1 MINIILAGLLSIIV
15 ITVYSVEN
23 RKRGLDLFSPYS
35 VFLVMF
41 FFYFP
46 FKAFDIIFFGKYDEA
61 TLTMALIYIIIG
73 LFSFFMGYYLKI
85 GTMLGKMIKPM
96 PDDLSRSKTLVISV
110 IMAAFGV
117 SLYFLILKM
126 ADFGGIIGAYTN
138 MWRFRRIAFSQGMG
152 YFTLMMHLFL
162 NIPLTVWFIYLI
174 KQEKSRKSVWLL
186 FSFYLVMMSLILFS
200 FGARGMVVGV
210 FLSLIIC
217 YQYLKRSISF
227 KYLAVIAVFL
237 ILLIGFATAFRG
249 VAMGG
254 ISIGEVV
261 TASAGLPA
269 QEYLNILISR
279 LDVLSFFMTILQDFP
294 TQGMDFQYGRT
305 LLNIFVQ
312 PIPRFLFQEKPC
324 LIGDIFTQQFYP
336 ESVGW
341 VSLDPSI
348 FGEMYMNFHVAG
360 IVIGLYL
367 LGIICRLSQVYL
379 EKNQKNRGVILFY
392 AQIFGF
398 PASFLAAGFNS
409 GAMISFVFC
418 LVVVL
423 AYLNLIRYREVKQ
436 A

>member
-1 MINIILAGLLSIIV
+1 LAGSLFAVIV
-15 ITVYSVEN
+15 IIYSIEN

-73 LFSFFMGYYLKI
+73 LFSFFTGYYLKI

-138 MWRFRRIAFSQGMG
+138 MWRFRRIAFSQGMA
-152 YFTLMMHLFL
+152 YFTILMQLFL

-174 KQEKSRKSVWLL
+174 KQEKPRKAVWLL
-186 FSFYLVMMSLILFS
+186 FCIYLIGILLIQFS
-200 FGARGMVVGV
+200 FGTRGMVVGI

-227 KYLAVIAVFL
+227 KYLAVIALFL

-312 PIPRFLFQEKPC
+312 PIPRSLFQEKPY

-348 FGEMYMNFHVAG
+348 FGEMYMNLHVAG

-367 LGIICRLSQVYL
+367 LGIICRVCQVYL
-379 EKNQKNRGVILFY
+379 EKNLNNKGVILFY
-392 AQIFGF
+392 TQIFGF
-398 PASFLAAGFNS
+398 PASFLGPGFNS
-409 GAMISFVFC
+409 ATTINFLFC

-423 AYLNLIRYREVKQ
+423 ACLNLIKSREVKQ